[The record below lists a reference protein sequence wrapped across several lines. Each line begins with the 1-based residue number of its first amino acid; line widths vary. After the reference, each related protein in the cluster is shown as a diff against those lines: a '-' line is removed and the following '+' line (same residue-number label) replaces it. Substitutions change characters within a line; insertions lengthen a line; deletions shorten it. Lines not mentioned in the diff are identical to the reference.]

1 MSRRVSWYNLWQTE
15 EKQRNRLGLVE
26 NAMNCGDLDK
36 YQRVLGFSLGV
47 CWVYGLW
54 GISCGKVPENRWCF
68 ISLVLHRC
76 LCLCLTPSYHNTSE
90 LYLTPNPALRWLPEP
105 VLPGSLPHHPTP
117 RCVLRP
123 FGTVL
128 QHVTTSQS
136 HLLKQLLSFFPLFLT
151 AFFIFSIIQVT

>member
-1 MSRRVSWYNLWQTE
+1 MGIWINIGRS
-15 EKQRNRLGLVE
+15 
-26 NAMNCGDLDK
+26 
-36 YQRVLGFSLGV
+36 LGFPLECVGSMG
-47 CWVYGLW
+47 CEG

-90 LYLTPNPALRWLPEP
+90 LYLTPNPALQWLPEP

-136 HLLKQLLSFFPLFLT
+136 HLLKQLLSFFPSLSNSILYFSHHSSNLKLFQTGVLYSV
-151 AFFIFSIIQVT
+151 F